1 MTQAQSETAVA
12 ADGGADSTGLAK
24 SYRPAEH
31 EPRIRE
37 QWNVA
42 GCFRADPASSRA
54 PYTIFIPPPNVTA
67 ALHLGHALNN
77 SLQDTLAR
85 HARMK
90 GMDVLWMPGTDHAG
104 IATQTVVERRLALK
118 GKRRTDFTREAFV
131 EQVQA
136 WKDEYEATI
145 LGQLQELGASCD
157 FSRTRFT
164 MDPVCAAAVR
174 AAFHRLFDEGLI
186 ERGRRLVNWD
196 PATRTALADD
206 EVEMREV
213 DGRMW
218 YLRYPLEDGTGHVT
232 VATTRPE
239 TMLGDTAVAMNP
251 RDPLAAGLRGK
262 RVKLPIVGRVIPIVE
277 DDYVVMPVS
286 RGGDPADA
294 KATVATGFLK
304 VTPAHDPND
313 WEIGRRHELPAIN
326 VMGPDGAISDRH
338 GWTDTSAD
346 ARAFVGKSREEARKA
361 IVAWFKANGL
371 LEDEKPW
378 RHAVGHSYRS
388 GVPIEP
394 WLSEQWFVKVT
405 DDRLKGAALR
415 AMEPAQFDGT
425 SPAGKAEGDGGMRF
439 YPARYAKT
447 FQQWHEN
454 LRDWCISRQLWW
466 GHRIPVWTREAQ
478 GEAASVGAK
487 APANGSVVPV
497 ASAWAKQGA
506 SHKVRRREDGSM
518 EELVCLP
525 VGADGLGKELEAA
538 GFAQDPDVLDTWFS
552 SALWPM
558 GTLGW
563 PDPKAFGMQ
572 GMLERYNPSSVLSTA
587 RDIIT
592 LWVSRMTMFNRHFLG
607 GKVPF
612 RHVFIH
618 PVIQDGFGQR
628 MSKSL
633 GNGLD
638 PRDVIHSHGADALRY
653 TLLDMTTDTQDL
665 RVPVEMVD
673 PHSGET
679 FTPEYT
685 RAPSGHQVAAAV
697 QKSPKHAGKAMVS
710 SYGAASGLATPS
722 EAQPLA
728 RNTSSRFDLGR
739 NLATKLWNATR
750 FALANAPA
758 PAAQVD
764 LSKRPALDRWI
775 VSRVARAVHR
785 ADAALAEYRFSEY
798 AAACYDALWRDF
810 CDWYLEAAKP
820 TAKSDP
826 ERQAVMLACLDAIV
840 RLLHPAMPFVTE
852 APWPAL
858 QARRAGEV
866 PGLSLPRSAML
877 ATAAWPTVSP
887 SLVDTAVEAS
897 FARTQALV
905 DAIRAIRG
913 ERQIP
918 PRKRIRLC
926 AAPAAQALC
935 AGSDGIVESMA
946 GLEAVAPAA
955 SRGGAAAAFP
965 FEGEECWLDGLV
977 DQADAGAER
986 ARLEKLV
993 ADRRKAAQGYRGKLD
1008 NAGYVAKAPP
1018 KVVEET
1024 RAMLAAAEAD
1034 LAAAERA
1041 LKELGS

>member
-1 MTQAQSETAVA
+1 MTQAQSEAATAA
-12 ADGGADSTGLAK
+12 ETAADSTGLAK
-24 SYRPAEH
+24 SYRPADH

-37 QWNVA
+37 QWRSA
-42 GCFRADPASSRA
+42 GCFQADPASNRS
-54 PYTIFIPPPNVTA
+54 PYCIFIPPPNVTA

-85 HARMK
+85 HARMR

-145 LGQLQELGASCD
+145 LGQLEEMGASCD

-164 MDPVCAAAVR
+164 MDAVCAAAVR

-186 ERGRRLVNWD
+186 ERGLRLVNWD

-218 YLRYPLEDGTGHVT
+218 YLRYPLEDGSGHVT

-262 RVKLPIVGRVIPIVE
+262 RVRLPIVGRVIPIVE
-277 DDYVVMPVS
+277 DDYVVMPLS

-294 KATVATGFLK
+294 KASVATGFLK

-313 WEIGRRHELPAIN
+313 WEIGRRHALPVIN

-338 GWTDTSAD
+338 GWSDVVAES
-346 ARAFVGKSREEARKA
+346 RMLVGKSREEARKA
-361 IVAWFKANGL
+361 VVQWFRDHGL

-405 DDRLKGAALR
+405 DDRMRGAALR
-415 AMEPAQFDGT
+415 AMEPAQFDGKA
-425 SPAGKAEGDGGMRF
+425 PAGSASGDGAMRF

-466 GHRIPVWTREAQ
+466 GHRIPVWSREAQ
-478 GEAASVGAK
+478 GDAAKVGGS
-487 APANGSVVPV
+487 APANGSMVPV
-497 ASAWAKQGA
+497 HSAWAAQGA
-506 SHKVRRREDGSM
+506 SHRVRHREDGTL

-525 VGADGLGKELEAA
+525 AGAEGLAKELEGA

-552 SALWPM
+552 SALWPLS
-558 GTLGW
+558 TLGW
-563 PDPKAFGMQ
+563 PEPGAFGMQ
-572 GMLERYNPSSVLSTA
+572 GMLERYNPSAVLSTA
-587 RDIIT
+587 REIIT

-665 RVPVEMVD
+665 RVPVEMID

-685 RAPSGHQVAAAV
+685 RAPSGHQVAAPV
-697 QKSPKHAGKAMVS
+697 QKSPKAAGKSMVS

-722 EAQPLA
+722 PEQPLA

-758 PAAQVD
+758 PAGSVD
-764 LSKRPALDRWI
+764 LAKRPALDRWI

-798 AAACYDALWRDF
+798 AAACYDVLWRDF

-820 TAKSDP
+820 TAKADP

-840 RLLHPAMPFVTE
+840 RLAHPAMPFVTE
-852 APWPAL
+852 ALWPAL
-858 QARRAGEV
+858 QARRAGDV
-866 PGLSLPRSAML
+866 QGLALPRSEML
-877 ATAAWPTVSP
+877 ATAAWPVASP
-887 SLVDTAVEAS
+887 SLVDAEVEGS
-897 FARTQALV
+897 FARLQSLV
-905 DAIRAIRG
+905 DSIRKIRG
-913 ERQIP
+913 DRQVP

-926 AAPAAQALC
+926 AAPKASALC
-935 AGSDGIVESMA
+935 VASDGIVESMA
-946 GLEAVAPAA
+946 GLEAVVPVA
-955 SRGGAAAAFP
+955 SRASGGAAFP

-986 ARLEKLV
+986 GRLEKLI
-993 ADRRKAAQGYRGKLD
+993 ADRRRAVQGYQGKLG

-1024 RAMLAAAEAD
+1024 RAMLASAEAD

-1041 LKELGS
+1041 LKELGA